1 MKLGVPVAPAV
12 VTALTPTPKDA
23 RARGSERSPSQS
35 RARRRPCGRAGDATQ
50 QRPRQHPHPL
60 SDPYNSSIDRQ
71 TPARVETAHPLAPI
85 SRHDLGPGKNRRGIP
100 ATAVLAWFCGQPLAL
115 APLARER
122 RNSPT
127 TSTSVSTGY
136 VARSTAGRIVGKS
149 TSDRQGHPPMGL
161 RRPWAA
167 RGARAPALAAR
178 HPCADRGSA

>member
-1 MKLGVPVAPAV
+1 MRTNYALELDRWFAFLRDHGRVMKLGVPVAPPS
-12 VTALTPTPKDA
+12 LP
-23 RARGSERSPSQS
+23 RSRRLRRMLEQEAASDHRSQS

-85 SRHDLGPGKNRRGIP
+85 SRHDLGPGNRRGIP
-100 ATAVLAWFCGQPLAL
+100 ATAVLAWFCGQPSAL

-127 TSTSVSTGY
+127 TSTSVSTGN
-136 VARSTAGRIVGKS
+136 VARSRAGRIASKGTK
-149 TSDRQGHPPMGL
+149 
-161 RRPWAA
+161 
-167 RGARAPALAAR
+167 
-178 HPCADRGSA
+178 